1 MKARNDLK
9 KYANQLEKLNR
20 EERDIFFRQAT
31 YDLAARFLRKVIK
44 RTPVGKRHRI
54 DLGDKPRFVK
64 VTGTKGKERVFLT
77 KEGAQAAAVD
87 KYWNGYIGGTL
98 RRGWTPLRQ
107 ISVRYDGREYR
118 VVVTNNVHYASY
130 VEYGHRQSPGRF
142 VPAIGKRL
150 KKQWVKGRFM
160 MRISAEEIQEQ
171 SPAILLRRLN
181 DFLERARYNE

>member
-9 KYANQLEKLNR
+9 KYAAQLEKLNQS
-20 EERDIFFRQAT
+20 ERDIFFRQAT
-31 YDLAARFLRKVIK
+31 HELAARFLRKVIL
-44 RTPVGKRHRI
+44 RTPVGKKYKLDI
-54 DLGDKPRFVK
+54 G
-64 VTGTKGKERVFLT
+64 
-77 KEGAQAAAVD
+77 D

-150 KKQWVKGRFM
+150 KKHWVKGQFM